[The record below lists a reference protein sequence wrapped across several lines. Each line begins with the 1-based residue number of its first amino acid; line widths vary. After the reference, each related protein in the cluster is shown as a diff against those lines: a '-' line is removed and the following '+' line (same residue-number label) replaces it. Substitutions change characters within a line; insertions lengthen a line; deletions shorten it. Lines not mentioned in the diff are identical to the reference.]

1 MFIGLVALGAIVC
14 AVMALRTARLLVSA
28 LWLAC
33 ASALVAF
40 LLYLLGA
47 HEIAVVE
54 LSVGAGL
61 VTILFVFAISVA
73 GDEAMDIRT
82 IVPRPLAIALVLL
95 AAVAIGWFTL
105 GQPGLTAP
113 VAPTAGDAPLVNA
126 LWQQRGLDVLVQ
138 IVLIFGGVL
147 GVVGLLT
154 DTKAR
159 REAGGQRSEVR
170 SQKSVAGRPEAEG
183 RGQMVEEASI

>member
-28 LWLAC
+28 LWLAG

-147 GVVGLLT
+147 GVVGLLA

-159 REAGGQRSEVR
+159 QEAGGQRLEVR
-170 SQKSVAGRPEAEG
+170 SQRSEVGGEWGEG
-183 RGQMVEEASI
+183 RRRKVEEAGL